1 MEEGA
6 IYAMCMVGQGDQA
19 TLARWI
25 TGLQETNPIL
35 GHVPTVFRLDSGP
48 QELQDLTD
56 SQQPAGTDAEGEHRT
71 EADHV
76 GEEEQPL
83 GGQRVKQ

>member
-6 IYAMCMVGQGDQA
+6 IYAMCMVSQGDQA

-35 GHVPTVFRLDSGP
+35 GHIPTVFRLDSGP
-48 QELQDLTD
+48 RELQDLTD
-56 SQQPAGTDAEGEHRT
+56 SQQPTEPDAEVEHRT
-71 EADHV
+71 DHV
-76 GEEEQPL
+76 VEEEQAL